1 MLINHLQRHFRRPET
16 GWDPVPAAYAES
28 YAEAS
33 WRQPDEAVIHRL
45 ANWLGGLEGKRVLD
59 LGGGPGQCSVMFARR
74 GASVTWHDVSRNYLR
89 IASER
94 AQAAG
99 VDVDFSLGYLE
110 DAVRF
115 VAQPFDLVFCQLC
128 WYYCMDDRAF
138 ARLIYSLVKPGGAA
152 YIDSNTPAFEGPV
165 RGRRRLQYFLNNRL
179 WIKVGHPHPPRGRIA
194 RLFLRYPVERM
205 IVDYSAET
213 NDRVFFVK
221 KKVET

>member
-1 MLINHLQRHFRRPET
+1 MINALQKLISRVDR
-16 GWDPVPAAYAES
+16 GWDPVPATYAEA

-33 WRQPDEAVIHRL
+33 WRQPDETAIERL
-45 ANWLGGLEGKRVLD
+45 ARRLGGLEGKRVLD

-74 GASVTWHDVSRNYLR
+74 GARVTWHDVSRNYLL
-89 IASER
+89 IARQR

-115 VAQPFDLVFCQLC
+115 VAHPFDLVFCQLC
-128 WYYCMDDRAF
+128 WCYCMDDRAF

-152 YIDSNTPAFEGPV
+152 YIDSNTPAFEGPI
-165 RGRRRLQYFLNNRL
+165 RGRRRLQYFLNDRL

-194 RLFLRYPVERM
+194 RLFLQYPIERM
-205 IVDYSAET
+205 IVDHSVET
-213 NDRVFFVK
+213 NDRIFFVK
-221 KKVET
+221 KKVGA